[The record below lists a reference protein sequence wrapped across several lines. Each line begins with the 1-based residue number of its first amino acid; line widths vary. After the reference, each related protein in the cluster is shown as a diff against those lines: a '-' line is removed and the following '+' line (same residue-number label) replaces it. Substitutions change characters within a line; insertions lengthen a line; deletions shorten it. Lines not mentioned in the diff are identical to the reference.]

1 MQNNVGFLMVV
12 FMRLNKVTFVTGR
25 ARNDTIF
32 TVHTKFLLPWFFL
45 INMDRNVYFVPIHR
59 RLRNGPSGAAAPPL
73 IRLGGVNVCFCTP
86 TF

>member
-1 MQNNVGFLMVV
+1 MQNNVGWLMVV

-32 TVHTKFLLPWFFL
+32 TVFL